1 MSAKRP
7 HTPFDNDDDDRDKY
21 LKDSLGEESDAENL
35 AYNAEDDSY
44 EYDVE
49 SDDPDYVHPDP
60 YHTSVKN
67 GEDMNSTYDEANPYD
82 AGDEYI
88 PNESLEADVS
98 SLGMHIGGEEEVEVD
113 PIDDILSRTDED
125 NRPDLDEEGYPI
137 NDRPNHP

>member
-7 HTPFDNDDDDRDKY
+7 HTPFDNDDDNRDKY
-21 LKDSLGEESDAENL
+21 LKDSLGEESGAEDL
-35 AYNAEDDSY
+35 AYNADDGSY
-44 EYDVE
+44 EYDVD

-67 GEDMNSTYDEANPYD
+67 GDDMNSTYDEANPYD

-88 PNESLEADVS
+88 PNESLETDADD
-98 SLGMHIGGEEEVEVD
+98 LGMHIGGEEEVEID
-113 PIDDILSRTDED
+113 PVDDILSRTDED
-125 NRPDLDEEGYPI
+125 NRPDLDEEGYPV

>member
-21 LKDSLGEESDAENL
+21 LKDSLGEESDAEDL
-35 AYNAEDDSY
+35 VYNAEDDSY
-44 EYDVE
+44 EYDVK

-67 GEDMNSTYDEANPYD
+67 GEDMNSTYDEANPFD

-88 PNESLEADVS
+88 PNESLETDVS
-98 SLGMHIGGEEEVEVD
+98 ALGMHIGGEEEVEVD

>member
-1 MSAKRP
+1 MSAKKP
-7 HTPFDNDDDDRDKY
+7 HTRFDNDDDDRDKY
-21 LKDSLGEESDAENL
+21 LKDSLGEESDTEDL

-88 PNESLEADVS
+88 PNESLETEVNG
-98 SLGMHIGGEEEVEVD
+98 LGMHVGGEEEVEVD

-125 NRPDLDEEGYPI
+125 NRPDLDEEGYPK

>member
-21 LKDSLGEESDAENL
+21 LKDSLGEESDAEDL

-44 EYDVE
+44 EYDVD

-88 PNESLEADVS
+88 PNESLETDVDT
-98 SLGMHIGGEEEVEVD
+98 LGMHIGGEEEVEID
-113 PIDDILSRTDED
+113 PIDDILSRTAED

>member
-21 LKDSLGEESDAENL
+21 LKDSLGEESDAEDL
-35 AYNAEDDSY
+35 VYNAEDDSY
-44 EYDVE
+44 EYDVK

-88 PNESLEADVS
+88 PNESLETDVS
-98 SLGMHIGGEEEVEVD
+98 NLGMHIGGEEEVEVD
-113 PIDDILSRTDED
+113 PTDDILSRTDED

>member
-88 PNESLEADVS
+88 PNESLETDVS
-98 SLGMHIGGEEEVEVD
+98 NLGMHIGGEEEVEVD

-137 NDRPNHP
+137 NDRPNRP